1 MPKVLR
7 IVSAFGHGVKGLVR
21 RGWAARRLGASGGQG
36 CWTAWRR
43 EPLLGIRRSRHR
55 RSRRPNASAVPR
67 GTHDCQLMATRL
79 PADVAS
85 FLADF
90 PPPIRAIA
98 TDLRAVILSEVPHA
112 TERVRRGWRSLN
124 YHDEGAGFFAA
135 IFPYDDHAGVV
146 FERGAAL
153 KDPDGL

>member
-1 MPKVLR
+1 MT
-7 IVSAFGHGVKGLVR
+7 
-21 RGWAARRLGASGGQG
+21 ARS
-36 CWTAWRR
+36 
-43 EPLLGIRRSRHR
+43 
-55 RSRRPNASAVPR
+55 
-67 GTHDCQLMATRL
+67 L

-98 TDLRAVILSEVPHA
+98 AELRAVILAEVPHA

-135 IFPYDDHAGVV
+135 IFPYEDHAGVV

-153 KDPDGL
+153 KDPDGLLEGDQRQIRWLRVSPGEKVPRAGLAKLLRQALLLGSVRSRV